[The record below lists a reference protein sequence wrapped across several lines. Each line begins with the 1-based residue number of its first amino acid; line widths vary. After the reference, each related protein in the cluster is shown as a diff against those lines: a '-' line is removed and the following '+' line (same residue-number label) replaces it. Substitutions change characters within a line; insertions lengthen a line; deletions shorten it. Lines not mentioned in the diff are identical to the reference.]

1 MFETRLMF
9 AIHAGRPINALEKP
23 DHFLRDQI
31 ILMKC
36 MLNNE
41 SFLGLPEWTLCHRF
55 LRKVIQA
62 LAEIDD
68 IRYIYLCLL

>member
-1 MFETRLMF
+1 MFETWLMF

-41 SFLGLPEWTLCHRF
+41 SFFGLPEWTLCHCF

-62 LAEIDD
+62 LAETDD
-68 IRYIYLCLL
+68 IRYISLCLL